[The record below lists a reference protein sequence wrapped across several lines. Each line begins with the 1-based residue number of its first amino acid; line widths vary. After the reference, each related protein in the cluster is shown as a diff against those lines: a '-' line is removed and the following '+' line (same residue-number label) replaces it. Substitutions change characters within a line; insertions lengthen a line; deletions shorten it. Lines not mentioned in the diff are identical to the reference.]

1 MIVVVLQNRTS
12 SAKKYFGFLMGCFL
26 LSFSVF
32 SQDKLFLKNGE
43 IIKCKITAL
52 AEKTISYRDTT
63 DFSMV
68 NTISKSEVVLAE
80 YKSGS
85 IYTFNQNADGVP
97 SVINFETS
105 SQRRERKLKE
115 WKKEEETLSS
125 NIVGI
130 HIPDLA
136 FGRFTLSYERL
147 LANKSIGILIPA
159 SLSYDMSRLL
169 GAGTGNNYG
178 ATNIGVSF
186 IGGIEANYYFDL
198 KPEFK
203 YYFGPRVRY
212 GTDITLGG
220 IEGLSVQLQNG
231 FFKSAG
237 KNVVSSFGWGFGFFK
252 LSQRY
257 VNMPGYEPNQVYPW
271 ASFTYRLGFRL

>member
-1 MIVVVLQNRTS
+1 MISYIHHSIIKATKIYFKFILVLIS
-12 SAKKYFGFLMGCFL
+12 L
-26 LSFSVF
+26 SVF

-43 IIKCKITAL
+43 IIRCKITAL
-52 AEKTISYRDTT
+52 ADKTISYRDTS
-63 DFSMV
+63 DFSTL
-68 NTISKSEVVLAE
+68 NTISKSDVVLAE

-85 IYTFNQNADGVP
+85 IYTFSQNADGVP
-97 SVINFETS
+97 LVINYETS
-105 SQRRERKLKE
+105 SQRKERKLKE
-115 WKKEEETLSS
+115 WKKEEEGLSP
-125 NIVGI
+125 NILGI

-136 FGRFTLSYERL
+136 FGRFTISYERL
-147 LANKSIGILIPA
+147 VANKSIGILVPA
-159 SLSYDMSRLL
+159 TISYDMYRVL
-169 GAGTGNNYG
+169 GASRRNNYG
-178 ATNIGVSF
+178 ATNRGISF

-198 KPEFK
+198 KPQFK

-231 FFKSAG
+231 FFKSVG
-237 KNVVSSFGWGFGFFK
+237 KNIVSSFGWGFGFFK

-257 VNMPGYEPNQVYPW
+257 VNWPGYEPNQVYPW